1 MKFNLRKLREMR
13 GMSYDQ
19 LAQKS
24 GVARSYIQRIE
35 SDDNVN
41 PSARVL
47 CSLAKALDIKV
58 EMLFECD

>member
-1 MKFNLRKLREMR
+1 MKFKLKELREIR
-13 GMSYDQ
+13 RMSYEQ
-19 LAQKS
+19 LSQKS

-47 CSLAKALDIKV
+47 CNLAKALDVKV